1 MKRALMMAG
10 VVGMLL
16 AQKVAAF
23 DQCGALANAYGPYDY
38 WVDKDRI
45 GIVIGAHFTSG
56 VETLTQ
62 QKTGPFGGDIDYTL
76 RAIPN
81 HPRALMT
88 MMKLVERTKMERPPG
103 AQYSIECYF
112 DRAMRFRP
120 KDGTVRMIYADFLA
134 KRGKHKEALE
144 QLETAKELAGDNANL
159 NYNVGLAYVELKDYD
174 KALAHAHK
182 AYALGFTLPGLR
194 NKLERVG
201 KWRDATPEEIKKILA
216 EVAGEDDAAP
226 SGSGDAGV
234 PAKAESGKPP
244 SQTEPA
250 TGQRPGP

>member
-1 MKRALMMAG
+1 MKLAWYW
-10 VVGMLL
+10 LL
-16 AQKVAAF
+16 AVPVFSQAVFAF
-23 DQCGALANAYGPYDY
+23 DQCGPLTNGYGPYDY
-38 WVDKDRI
+38 WVDKDRL

-56 VETLTQ
+56 VENLTQ

-134 KRGKHKEALE
+134 KRGKHREALE
-144 QLETAKELAGDNANL
+144 QLEVAKELAGDNANL

-182 AYALGFTLPGLR
+182 AYALGFSLPGLR

-201 KWRDATPEEIKKILA
+201 KWRDATPEESRRILA
-216 EVAGEDDAAP
+216 AVAGGDDTDAAI
-226 SGSGDAGV
+226 SGSGDAAV
-234 PAKAESGKPP
+234 PGKVEPTAPKQP
-244 SQTEPA
+244 SQADSA
-250 TGQRPGP
+250 TSR